1 MAEPE
6 GEHGGVDA
14 GLEQGLGAGM
24 AQDMRVQP
32 LPATGSATQRLRR
45 GSPRAVTADAL
56 AARDQAWP
64 AQASAAVAAA
74 ETRLQLTREDLQRPR
89 PCRLGQHEVLKPSG

>member
-1 MAEPE
+1 M
-6 GEHGGVDA
+6 
-14 GLEQGLGAGM
+14 
-24 AQDMRVQP
+24 
-32 LPATGSATQRLRR
+32 
-45 GSPRAVTADAL
+45 TADAL